1 MSRLRFEPR
10 VLPTLAT
17 LLLLAGLLRLGVWQA
32 DKGERRAAEIAQHS
46 QRAHWGPYPIGA
58 QLVESE
64 WLQDAPVTVR
74 GTYEPEHQFYVDNRQ
89 EDGKPGVHV
98 VTPLRIEGSTVRILV
113 NRGWAGWT
121 QGRQVLPV
129 VKTPA
134 GVVQVTG
141 VATVPH
147 NKNFFLMPSRAES
160 LPRLWN
166 QLDMERFAQERPDP
180 LQPVV
185 VLQGKNDASDG
196 LIRNWQP
203 PEDRVAKHQSYAYQ
217 WFGMAV
223 ALLVFYVVS
232 SVRTV
237 EGA

>member
-17 LLLLAGLLRLGVWQA
+17 LLLLAVLLRLGVWQA

-46 QRAHWGPYPIGA
+46 ARARLGPYAIDA
-58 QLVESE
+58 KLVEPE
-64 WLQDAPVTVR
+64 PLQDAPVTVR

-98 VTPLRIEGSTVRILV
+98 VTPLRIEGSAVRILV

-129 VKTPA
+129 VNTPV
-134 GVVQVTG
+134 GEVQVTG

-147 NKNFFLMPSRAES
+147 NKNFFMMPNHTET
-160 LPRLWN
+160 LPRLWS
-166 QLDMERFAQERPDP
+166 QLDVERFARERADP

-185 VLQGKNDASDG
+185 VLQDKTDAADG
-196 LIRNWQP
+196 LIRNWQA

-223 ALLVFYVVS
+223 ALLVFYVVA
-232 SVRTV
+232 SVHTRERT
-237 EGA
+237 